1 MSHGRLAE
9 CVAIVTGAASG
20 IGAAIAARYV
30 AEGARV
36 LVVDINEARGREVA
50 EKLEGAEFMR
60 ADVSSAEETRAMVE
74 AARTRFGGLDVLV
87 NNAFAT
93 SPGRVEDLSDE
104 AWRHTQ
110 RVSLDGVFYGMRAA
124 LPLLVARGGGA
135 IVNIASISGLG
146 GDEGLGAYNA
156 AKGGVINLTRTVALE
171 VADRGVR
178 VNAICPGLID
188 TPALQGV
195 WAQFPQRREPTERS
209 IPLGRFGTPQ
219 EVASL
224 ALFLASD
231 DAAYVTGAAIVVDG
245 GVTARSGLPPLTSE

>member
-1 MSHGRLAE
+1 MSSGRLAGR
-9 CVAIVTGAASG
+9 VAIVTGAASG
-20 IGAAIAARYV
+20 IGAAIAARYG

-36 LVVDINEARGREVA
+36 LVVDIDETRGRELA
-50 EKLEGAEFMR
+50 EKLEGAEFQR
-60 ADVSSAEETRAMVE
+60 ADVSSANEMSAVVET
-74 AARTRFGGLDVLV
+74 ARTHFGGLDVLV

-93 SPGRVEDLSDE
+93 SFGRVEDLSDE

-195 WAQFPQRREPTERS
+195 WAQVPQRREPTERS

-245 GVTARSGLPPLTSE
+245 GLTARSGVPPLTS

>member
-1 MSHGRLAE
+1 MSYGKLAE
-9 CVAIVTGAASG
+9 RVAIVTGAASG
-20 IGAAIAARYV
+20 IGAAVAARYV

-36 LVVDINEARGREVA
+36 LVVDINEARGRKVA

-60 ADVSSAEETRAMVE
+60 ADVSSADETRAMVE

-93 SPGRVEDLSDE
+93 SAGRVEDLSDE
-104 AWRHTQ
+104 AWQRTQ
-110 RVSLDGVFYGMRAA
+110 RVTLDGVFYGTRAA
-124 LPLLVARGGGA
+124 LPLLLARGRGS

-156 AKGGVINLTRTVALE
+156 AKAGVINLTRTVALE
-171 VADRGVR
+171 VAGRGVR
-178 VNAICPGLID
+178 VNAICPGVID
-188 TPALQGV
+188 TPALKGV
-195 WAQFPQRREPTERS
+195 WDLLPQRKEQIQRS
-209 IPLGRFGTPQ
+209 VPLGRFGMPH
-219 EVASL
+219 EIASV

-245 GVTARSGLPPLTSE
+245 GLTARSGVPPLTST